1 MNKRGRILQSKA
13 VRAWVAVPLTALIVL
28 SPIALAVGLTR
39 DPRWQ
44 DYRIPGAI
52 GGVLLLVMVY
62 WLLYV
67 RRVERELREETN
79 LLHILLDHV
88 PDRVYI
94 KDTEGRRTLSNEADW
109 KAAGAAKMEDIL
121 GKTVFDIYPPG
132 LASKYH
138 ADDQEILE
146 KGEPII
152 NREEPALDA
161 EGKPIWTLATEVP
174 LRDMDQN
181 LIGLVGII
189 RDITAF
195 KQAADA
201 RQAAE
206 ERYRKIFE
214 ELVEG
219 IYQTAENGD
228 LLAVNPALAHMFGYA
243 SAEEMIAN
251 KSAMEGHLYVDPAR
265 RSEFQA
271 LIEAAGEISAFE
283 SEMYRRDGEKFWVSE
298 HGRVVTDEKGVVQY
312 YEGTMV
318 DITKRKRAEEALR
331 SAQEKYEQANQ
342 ETQRRQ
348 AVWIGQLEQRT
359 HDMMLLNEMSGLI
372 QCCPT
377 VDEAYL
383 VIEQQ
388 AKWLFPRESGALY
401 ILNPSRDLAE
411 ARAAWG
417 PHFDDPPTFKQ
428 DECWA
433 LRRGKLHTVET
444 AWAADPRIKEPL
456 LFCNHVQEPMPEA
469 FLCVPLIAQGET
481 IGVLH
486 LRRLRLAQAESS
498 EPRGAC
504 YDEAT
509 RQLAQT
515 VADTLALAISN
526 LNLRDKLRQQSIR
539 DALTGMFNRRY
550 MEESLDREVARA
562 ARAGRPVGVIMLD
575 IDHFKRFNDQF
586 GHAAGD
592 AILRELGTFF
602 ASQIREADI
611 ACRYGGEEFALIMPD
626 AGLEVARLRAEK
638 IREAV
643 KRMEVQHAGRLLGP
657 VTISLGL
664 AEFPQ
669 HGPTGHMV
677 VERADAAMYRAKQAG
692 RDQVAIAA

>member
-1 MNKRGRILQSKA
+1 MSKRGKILQSRA
-13 VRAWVAVPLTALIVL
+13 VRAWVVVPLTAFIVL
-28 SPIALAVGLTR
+28 SPIAMAIGLTR
-39 DPRWQ
+39 DTHWQ
-44 DYRIPGAI
+44 EYRIPAVMGSI
-52 GGVLLLVMVY
+52 LLLVMIY

-79 LLHILLDHV
+79 ILHVLLDHV

-109 KAAGAAKMEDIL
+109 KATGAAKMEDVI
-121 GKTVFDIYPPG
+121 GKTVFDIYPAE
-132 LASKYH
+132 LAAKYQL
-138 ADDQEILE
+138 DDQEILE

-161 EGKPIWTLATEVP
+161 DGKPIWTLATEVP
-174 LRDMDQN
+174 LRDTNQE
-181 LIGLVGII
+181 LVGLVGVI

-201 RQAAE
+201 QRATE

-219 IYQTAENGD
+219 IYQTTEDGTLIAAN
-228 LLAVNPALAHMFGYA
+228 AALARMFGYA
-243 SAEEMIAN
+243 SPEEMVAA
-251 KSAMEGHLYVDPAR
+251 KSTTEGHLYVDPAR

-271 LIEAAGEISAFE
+271 LIEASGEISGFE
-283 SEMYRRDGEKFWVSE
+283 SEMYRKDGEKFWVSE
-298 HGRVVTDEKGVVQY
+298 HGRVVRDEHGAVQY

-331 SAQEKYEQANQ
+331 NAQEQYEQANQ
-342 ETQRRQ
+342 ETQRKQ
-348 AVWIGQLEQRT
+348 AMWIGQLEQRT

-388 AKWLFPRESGALY
+388 AQWLFPHDSGALY
-401 ILNPSRDLAE
+401 ILNASQDLAE
-411 ARAAWG
+411 AKAAWG
-417 PHFDDPPTFKQ
+417 PHFGDPPTFKR

-433 LRRGKLHTVET
+433 LRRGKLHAVET
-444 AWAADPRIKEPL
+444 IWAADPKINEPL
-456 LFCNHVQEPMPEA
+456 LFCNHVQEPLPEG
-469 FLCVPLIAQGET
+469 FLCVPLVAQGET
-481 IGVLH
+481 LGVLH
-486 LRRLRLAQAESS
+486 LRRPRPAKAD
-498 EPRGAC
+498 PGDARGAC
-504 YDEAT
+504 YDDAT
-509 RQLAQT
+509 RHMAQT
-515 VADTLALAISN
+515 VADSLALAISN

-539 DALTGMFNRRY
+539 DVLTGMFNRRY
-550 MEESLDREVARA
+550 MEESLDREIARA
-562 ARAGRPVGVIMLD
+562 ARSGRPVGVIMLD

-592 AILRELGTFF
+592 AVLRELGAFF
-602 ASQIREADI
+602 ASQVREADI

-626 AGLEVARLRAEK
+626 AALEVARLRAEK
-638 IREAV
+638 LREAV
-643 KRMEVQHAGRLLGP
+643 KHMEVQHAGRVLGP
-657 VTISLGL
+657 VTISLGV

-669 HGPTGHMV
+669 HGPTGHV
-677 VERADAAMYRAKQAG
+677 VIERADAAMYSAKQAG
-692 RDQVAIAA
+692 RDRVSTAA